1 MSEPR
6 LEDIGDYDTLKGQ
19 KKKIVWAVIIIGLI
33 IGVMYVVAYN
43 VYDNKDDAIEVK
55 GKIDNMSQ
63 NILNKNF
70 N

>member
-19 KKKIVWAVIIIGLI
+19 KKKIVWLVIIAGLI
-33 IGVMYVVAYN
+33 IGAMYVIAYN
-43 VYDNKDDAIEVK
+43 VYDNKDDTIEVNE
-55 GKIDNMSQ
+55 KIDKISH